1 MIKLKNIHEK
11 IDTKCI
17 WIYQIKNLKKISER
31 IQKNTKK
38 KNLHLNIIQKGNL
51 DSVMRGDI
59 NGV

>member
-17 WIYQIKNLKKISER
+17 WIYRIKNLKKISER

-38 KNLHLNIIQKGNL
+38 KKFHLNIIQKGNL

-59 NGV
+59 NGL